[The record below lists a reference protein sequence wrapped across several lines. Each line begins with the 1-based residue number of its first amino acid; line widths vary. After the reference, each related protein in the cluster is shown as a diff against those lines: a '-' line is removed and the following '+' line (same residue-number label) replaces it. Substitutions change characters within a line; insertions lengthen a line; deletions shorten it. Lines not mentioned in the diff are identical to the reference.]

1 MRRCCLLLCLVAI
14 AGAPGHAQSPS
25 PASPLA
31 ACPWLTQGG
40 AAKALGGEVS
50 VAVHVS
56 DSGEG
61 WCGFSRAQK
70 PDGLLKIEVSKTAL
84 ASCGAGGAMLKGVGN
99 EAMRCA
105 LSASGGKNGE
115 MISGRVRDLY
125 FVITLEAGRNE
136 SPANAAGKQ
145 DDTFEQIA
153 EQVAG
158 NLF

>member
-1 MRRCCLLLCLVAI
+1 MLLWLAVV
-14 AGAPGHAQSPS
+14 AGATSHAQSPS
-25 PASPLA
+25 PASQPT

-61 WCGFSRAQK
+61 TCGFSRMQK

-84 ASCGAGGAMLKGVGN
+84 ASCEAGSSRLKGIGN

-105 LSASGGKNGE
+105 LPASDGNNGE